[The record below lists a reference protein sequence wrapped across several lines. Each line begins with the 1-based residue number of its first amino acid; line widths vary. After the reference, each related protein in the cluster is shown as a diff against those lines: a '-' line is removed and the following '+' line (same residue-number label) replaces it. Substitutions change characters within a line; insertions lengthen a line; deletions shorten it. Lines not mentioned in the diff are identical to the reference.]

1 MAIMRLFSLLLMV
14 FVFTTLTELYLLIE
28 VSDKIGWLNT
38 IAWTILTGV
47 AGSWL
52 ARHEG
57 YRTLT
62 TIRSEI
68 SQMRM
73 PTDALLD
80 AGLILF
86 SGGLLITPGFLTDAV
101 GFSLLIPFTRA
112 GYRKMLA
119 KWAKTRFRFENFRTQ
134 SGFPNSHSAQQR
146 WNNIVDGEVLPADSA
161 SDEYDII
168 DVEIDDE

>member
-1 MAIMRLFSLLLMV
+1 MRLFSFLLMV
-14 FVFTTLTELYLLIE
+14 FVFTTLTELYLIIE
-28 VSDKIGWLNT
+28 VSRKFGLYET
-38 IAWTILTGV
+38 IAWIILTGV

-57 YRTLT
+57 YRTLA
-62 TIRSEI
+62 TIRAEM

-101 GFSLLIPFTRA
+101 GFSLLIPLTRA
-112 GYRKMLA
+112 GYRKLLTKWVKA
-119 KWAKTRFRFENFRTQ
+119 KFRFSNYPQ
-134 SGFPNSHSAQQR
+134 SGFPNDHSPHQQ
-146 WNNIVDGEVLPADSA
+146 WDNVVDGEVLPADSTK
-161 SDEYDII
+161 DEYEII
-168 DVEIDDE
+168 DVEIDDD

>member
-1 MAIMRLFSLLLMV
+1 MV

-28 VSDKIGWLNT
+28 VSKEFGWPNT

-57 YRTLT
+57 YRTLA
-62 TIRSEI
+62 TIRVEM
-68 SQMRM
+68 SQTRM
-73 PTDALLD
+73 PKDALLD

-101 GFSLLIPFTRA
+101 GFSLLIPLTRA
-112 GYRKMLA
+112 GYRKLLT
-119 KWAKTRFRFENFRTQ
+119 KWVKVKFRFENYSQ
-134 SGFPNSHSAQQR
+134 SGFPNGHAAHQQ
-146 WNNIVDGEVLPADSA
+146 WDNVVDGEVLPADSTK
-161 SDEYDII
+161 DEYEII
-168 DVEIDDE
+168 DVEIDDD

>member
-1 MAIMRLFSLLLMV
+1 MRLFSFLLMV

-28 VSDKIGWLNT
+28 ASKRFGLPNT
-38 IAWTILTGV
+38 IFWTILTGV

-57 YRTLT
+57 YRTLA
-62 TIRSEI
+62 TIRVEM
-68 SQMRM
+68 SQRRM

-101 GFSLLIPFTRA
+101 GFSLLIPLTRA
-112 GYRKMLA
+112 GYRKLLTKWVKA
-119 KWAKTRFRFENFRTQ
+119 KFRFSNYPQ
-134 SGFPNSHSAQQR
+134 SGFPNDHSAHQQ
-146 WNNIVDGEVLPADSA
+146 WDNVVDGEVLPADSTK
-161 SDEYDII
+161 DEYEII
-168 DVEIDDE
+168 DVEIDDD

>member
-1 MAIMRLFSLLLMV
+1 MRLFSFLLMV
-14 FVFTTLTELYLLIE
+14 FVLTTLIELYLLIE
-28 VSDKIGWLNT
+28 VSNEIGWPNT

-57 YRTLT
+57 YRTLA
-62 TIRSEI
+62 TIRVEM

-73 PTDALLD
+73 PTNALLD

-101 GFSLLIPFTRA
+101 GFSLLIPLTRA
-112 GYRKMLA
+112 GYRKLLTKWVKA
-119 KWAKTRFRFENFRTQ
+119 KFRFQNFPQ
-134 SGFPNSHSAQQR
+134 SGFPNGHSAHQQ
-146 WNNIVDGEVLPADSA
+146 WDNVVDGEVLPADSTK
-161 SDEYDII
+161 DEYEII

>member
-1 MAIMRLFSLLLMV
+1 MV
-14 FVFTTLTELYLLIE
+14 FVFTTLAELYLLIE

-38 IAWTILTGV
+38 IAWTLLTGV

-57 YRTLT
+57 YRTLA
-62 TIRSEI
+62 TIRSEM

-101 GFSLLIPFTRA
+101 GFSLLLPFTRA
-112 GYRKMLA
+112 GYRKLLA
-119 KWAKTRFRFENFRTQ
+119 KWVKAKFRFENFQAQ
-134 SGFPNSHSAQQR
+134 SGFSDKQSEQQQ
-146 WNNIVDGEVLPADSA
+146 WDNVVDGEVLPANSS

-168 DVEIDDE
+168 DVEIDDD

>member
-1 MAIMRLFSLLLMV
+1 MRFFSFLLMV

-28 VSDKIGWLNT
+28 VSNKIGLEYT

-57 YRTLT
+57 SRTLA
-62 TIRSEI
+62 TIRGEM

-112 GYRKMLA
+112 GYRNLLA
-119 KWAKTRFRFENFRTQ
+119 KWVKAKFRFENFQAR
-134 SGFPNSHSAQQR
+134 SEFPNSPAAQQP
-146 WNNIVDGEVLPADSA
+146 WDNVVDGEVLPADST

>member
-1 MAIMRLFSLLLMV
+1 MRLFSFLLMV

-28 VSDKIGWLNT
+28 VSDKIGWPNT

-57 YRTLT
+57 YRTLA
-62 TIRSEI
+62 TIRGEMSH
-68 SQMRM
+68 MRM
-73 PTDALLD
+73 PADALLD

-112 GYRKMLA
+112 GYRKLLA
-119 KWAKTRFRFENFRTQ
+119 KWVKGKFRFENFHAQ
-134 SGFPNSHSAQQR
+134 SGFPNNHSEHQQ
-146 WNNIVDGEVLPADSA
+146 WDNVVDGEVLPADS
-161 SDEYDII
+161 SSVEYDII

>member
-1 MAIMRLFSLLLMV
+1 MRLFSFLLMV

-38 IAWTILTGV
+38 IAWTLLTGV

-57 YRTLT
+57 YRTLA
-62 TIRSEI
+62 TIRSEM

-101 GFSLLIPFTRA
+101 GFSLLLPFTRA
-112 GYRKMLA
+112 GYRKLLA
-119 KWAKTRFRFENFRTQ
+119 KWVKAKFRFGNFQAQ
-134 SGFPNSHSAQQR
+134 SGFSDKQSEQQQ
-146 WNNIVDGEVLPADSA
+146 WDNVVDGEVLPANSS

-168 DVEIDDE
+168 DVEIDDD

>member
-1 MAIMRLFSLLLMV
+1 
-14 FVFTTLTELYLLIE
+14 
-28 VSDKIGWLNT
+28 
-38 IAWTILTGV
+38 
-47 AGSWL
+47 
-52 ARHEG
+52 
-57 YRTLT
+57 
-62 TIRSEI
+62 
-68 SQMRM
+68 M

-112 GYRKMLA
+112 GYRKLLA
-119 KWAKTRFRFENFRTQ
+119 KWVKAKFRFENFPTQ
-134 SGFPNSHSAQQR
+134 AGFPNSHSAQQQ
-146 WNNIVDGEVLPADSA
+146 WDNVVDGEVLPADST

>member
-1 MAIMRLFSLLLMV
+1 MRLFSFLLMV
-14 FVFTTLTELYLLIE
+14 FVLTTLIELYLLIE
-28 VSDKIGWLNT
+28 VSNEIGWPNT

-57 YRTLT
+57 YRTLA
-62 TIRSEI
+62 TIRGEM

-73 PTDALLD
+73 PTNALLD

-112 GYRKMLA
+112 GYRKLLA
-119 KWAKTRFRFENFRTQ
+119 KWVKAKFRFENFQAQ
-134 SGFPNSHSAQQR
+134 SGFPNSHSAQQQ
-146 WNNIVDGEVLPADSA
+146 WDNVVDGEVIPADST

>member
-1 MAIMRLFSLLLMV
+1 MRLFSFLLMV
-14 FVFTTLTELYLLIE
+14 FVLTTLTELYLLIE
-28 VSDKIGWLNT
+28 VSNRTDVYWV
-38 IAWTILTGV
+38 IAWTILTGMT
-47 AGSWL
+47 GSWL

-57 YRTLT
+57 YRTLA
-62 TIRSEI
+62 TIRGEM

-73 PTDALLD
+73 PTAALLD

-112 GYRKMLA
+112 GYRKLLA
-119 KWAKTRFRFENFRTQ
+119 KWVKGKFRFENFHAQ
-134 SGFPNSHSAQQR
+134 SGFPNNHSEHQQ
-146 WNNIVDGEVLPADSA
+146 WDNVVDGEVLPADS
-161 SDEYDII
+161 SSVEYDII

>member
-1 MAIMRLFSLLLMV
+1 MV

-38 IAWTILTGV
+38 IAWTLLTGV

-57 YRTLT
+57 YRTLA
-62 TIRSEI
+62 TIRSEM

-101 GFSLLIPFTRA
+101 GFSLLLPFTRA
-112 GYRKMLA
+112 GYRKLLA
-119 KWAKTRFRFENFRTQ
+119 KWVKAKFRFGNFQAQ
-134 SGFPNSHSAQQR
+134 SGFSDKQSEQQQ
-146 WNNIVDGEVLPADSA
+146 WDNVVDGEVLPANSS

-168 DVEIDDE
+168 DVEIDDD

>member
-1 MAIMRLFSLLLMV
+1 MRLFSFLLMV

-28 VSDKIGWLNT
+28 VSNEIGWLNT

-57 YRTLT
+57 YRTLV
-62 TIRSEI
+62 TIRGEM
-68 SQMRM
+68 SQMQM
-73 PTDALLD
+73 PTNALLD

-112 GYRKMLA
+112 GYRKLLA
-119 KWAKTRFRFENFRTQ
+119 KWVKAKFRFENFPAQ
-134 SGFPNSHSAQQR
+134 SGFPNRQSEQQQ
-146 WNNIVDGEVLPADSA
+146 WDNVVDGEILPADPTSA
-161 SDEYDII
+161 EYDVI
-168 DVEIDDE
+168 DVEIDNE

>member
-1 MAIMRLFSLLLMV
+1 MV

-28 VSDKIGWLNT
+28 VSKEIGLDYT

-57 YRTLT
+57 SRTLA
-62 TIRSEI
+62 TIRCEM

-112 GYRKMLA
+112 GYRKLLA
-119 KWAKTRFRFENFRTQ
+119 KWVKAKFRFKNFQAR
-134 SGFPNSHSAQQR
+134 SEFPNSQAAQQP
-146 WNNIVDGEVLPADSA
+146 WDNVVDGEVLPADST
-161 SDEYDII
+161 SDEYNII

>member
-1 MAIMRLFSLLLMV
+1 MRLFSFLLMV

-28 VSDKIGWLNT
+28 VSKEFGWAKT
-38 IAWTILTGV
+38 IAWTILTGL

-57 YRTLT
+57 YRTLS
-62 TIRSEI
+62 TIRVEM

-73 PTDALLD
+73 PTNALLD

-101 GFSLLIPFTRA
+101 GFSLLIPLTRA
-112 GYRKMLA
+112 GYRKLLA
-119 KWAKTRFRFENFRTQ
+119 KWVKSKFRFENFQ
-134 SGFPNSHSAQQR
+134 AQAGFPNSHSAQQQ
-146 WNNIVDGEVLPADSA
+146 WDNVVDGEVLPADST

>member
-1 MAIMRLFSLLLMV
+1 MRLFSFLLMV
-14 FVFTTLTELYLLIE
+14 FVFTTLTELYFLIE
-28 VSDKIGWLNT
+28 VSDKIGWLYT

-57 YRTLT
+57 YRTLV
-62 TIRSEI
+62 TIRGEM
-68 SQMRM
+68 SQMQM
-73 PTDALLD
+73 PTNALLD

-112 GYRKMLA
+112 GYRKLLA
-119 KWAKTRFRFENFRTQ
+119 KWVKAKFRFENFPAQ
-134 SGFPNSHSAQQR
+134 SGFPNRQSEQQQ
-146 WNNIVDGEVLPADSA
+146 WDNVVDGEILPADSTSA
-161 SDEYDII
+161 EYDVI
-168 DVEIDDE
+168 DVEIDNE

>member
-1 MAIMRLFSLLLMV
+1 MV
-14 FVFTTLTELYLLIE
+14 FVFTTVAELYLLIE
-28 VSDKIGWLNT
+28 VYDKIGPLNT
-38 IAWTILTGV
+38 IAWIILTGV

-57 YRTLT
+57 YRTLA
-62 TIRSEI
+62 TIRGEM

-73 PTDALLD
+73 PTEALLD

-112 GYRKMLA
+112 GYRKLLA
-119 KWAKTRFRFENFRTQ
+119 KWVKAKFRFENFQ
-134 SGFPNSHSAQQR
+134 AQAGFPNSHSAQQQ
-146 WNNIVDGEVLPADSA
+146 WDNVIDGEVLPADSTN
-161 SDEYDII
+161 DEYDII

>member
-1 MAIMRLFSLLLMV
+1 MRLFSFLLMV

-28 VSDKIGWLNT
+28 VSHKIGWPNT

-57 YRTLT
+57 YRTLA
-62 TIRSEI
+62 TIRREM
-68 SQMRM
+68 SQMQM
-73 PTDALLD
+73 PTNALLD

-86 SGGLLITPGFLTDAV
+86 SGGLLITPGFVTDVV

-112 GYRKMLA
+112 GYRKLLA
-119 KWAKTRFRFENFRTQ
+119 KWVKAKFHFENFQEQ
-134 SGFPNSHSAQQR
+134 SGFPNGQIEQQQ
-146 WNNIVDGEVLPADSA
+146 WDDVIDGEILPADST
-161 SDEYDII
+161 SDEFDII
-168 DVEIDDE
+168 DVEIHNE

>member
-1 MAIMRLFSLLLMV
+1 MRLFSFLLMV
-14 FVFTTLTELYLLIE
+14 FVFTTLAELYLIIE
-28 VSDKIGWLNT
+28 VSRKFGLYET
-38 IAWTILTGV
+38 IAWIILTGV

-57 YRTLT
+57 YRTLA
-62 TIRSEI
+62 TIRSEM

-86 SGGLLITPGFLTDAV
+86 SGGLLITPGFLTDAI

-112 GYRKMLA
+112 GYRSLLA
-119 KWAKTRFRFENFRTQ
+119 KWVKAKFRFENFQAQ
-134 SGFPNSHSAQQR
+134 SGFPNNHSAQQQ
-146 WNNIVDGEVLPADSA
+146 W
-161 SDEYDII
+161 DIGHTHRAYTHI
-168 DVEIDDE
+168 GHDP